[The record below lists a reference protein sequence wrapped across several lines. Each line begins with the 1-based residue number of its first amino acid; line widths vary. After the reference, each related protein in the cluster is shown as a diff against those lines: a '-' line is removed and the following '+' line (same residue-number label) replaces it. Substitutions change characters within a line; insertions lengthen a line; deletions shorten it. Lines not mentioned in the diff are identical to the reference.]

1 MKSGGNTVKRLNSG
15 VEIIDYFAGSKE
27 ESLSSLRNILSG
39 CVSDGKPSSQKQS
52 PEKEE
57 EAFDLCNL
65 LPFKP
70 GGR

>member
-1 MKSGGNTVKRLNSG
+1 MKSGKNTAKRLNSG
-15 VEIIDYFAGSKE
+15 VEIIDCFAGSKE

-39 CVSDGKPSSQKQS
+39 CVSAGKSSSHKQQ
-52 PEKEE
+52 PEKEG